1 MAAWKDQ
8 MEEYLIV
15 TETDRNKNFIIPSA
29 YCVGSEIRHKGLMC
43 LQKEHEAGGNGT
55 TKFVSEEDFTNT
67 ESSLP
72 ADSQKG
78 SRLNLTPSHPTRSS
92 LPDCK
97 NALKPHTTDGYVDI
111 ATHTEHIQADN
122 SAGRRLNG
130 GQAESLSDDYSRVKD
145 TNGDNMVFLEA
156 APFYTLRTEK
166 DYTDCAPLK
175 NKKPPETAPKK
186 GTPTDF
192 IDGGYIDTVPHT
204 ALM

>member
-1 MAAWKDQ
+1 

-29 YCVGSEIRHKGLMC
+29 YCVGSENQHKGC
-43 LQKEHEAGGNGT
+43 LQKEHEAVRNGP
-55 TKFVSEEDFTNT
+55 TKFVSEEDFTST

-72 ADSQKG
+72 VDSQTG
-78 SRLNLTPSHPTRSS
+78 SRLSLTPSHPTRSS

-97 NALKPHTTDGYVDI
+97 NALEPHTTDGYVDI
-111 ATHTEHIQADN
+111 ATHTEHMQADN
-122 SAGRRLNG
+122 SAGRRFNG

-145 TNGDNMVFLEA
+145 VNGDNVVFLEA
-156 APFYTLRTEK
+156 APVYTSWTEK

-175 NKKPPETAPKK
+175 NKRPPEAAPKE
-186 GTPTDF
+186 GTPTAF
-192 IDGGYIDTVPHT
+192 NDGGYIDTVPHT

>member
-8 MEEYLIV
+8 MDEYLIV

-29 YCVGSEIRHKGLMC
+29 YCVGSEIRDKGC
-43 LQKEHEAGGNGT
+43 LQKEYEAIGNGT

-72 ADSQKG
+72 ADSQTG

-97 NALKPHTTDGYVDI
+97 NTLEPRTTDSYVDI

-122 SAGRRLNG
+122 SAGRGFNG

-145 TNGDNMVFLEA
+145 VNGDNVVFLEA
-156 APFYTLRTEK
+156 SPVYTSWTEK

-175 NKKPPETAPKK
+175 NKKPPEPAPKE
-186 GTPTDF
+186 GTPTGF
-192 IDGGYIDTVPHT
+192 IDGGYIDTVPHM